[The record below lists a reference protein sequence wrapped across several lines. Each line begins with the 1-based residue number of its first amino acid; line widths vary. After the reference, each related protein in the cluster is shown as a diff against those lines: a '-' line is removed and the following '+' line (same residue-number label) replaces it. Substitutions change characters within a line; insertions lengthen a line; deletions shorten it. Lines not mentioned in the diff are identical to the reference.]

1 MARTGRRPGD
11 SGSRGRILAAARE
24 AFASAGFDGATI
36 RGIAGAAAV
45 DPALVHHYFGSKE
58 RLFVAAT
65 DLPMDPEVVLPALLE
80 GPRDELGRRLA
91 TLFLSIWDDPHGRHV
106 LLGILR
112 SAVSD
117 PRAATMIR
125 ELIVERIVGPLVAAL
140 GSPDAKLRTTLV
152 GSQLIGIALVRYI
165 IEVEPLA
172 SAPAEAIVRAIAP
185 TIQRYLTGPLD
196 VA

>member
-36 RGIAGAAAV
+36 RGIGRAAAV

-58 RLFVAAT
+58 
-65 DLPMDPEVVLPALLE
+65 
-80 GPRDELGRRLA
+80 
-91 TLFLSIWDDPHGRHV
+91 TLFLSIWDDPHGRPV

-117 PRAATMIR
+117 PRAAAMIR
-125 ELIVERIVGPLVAAL
+125 ELLVERIVGPLVAAL
-140 GSPDAKLRTTLV
+140 
-152 GSQLIGIALVRYI
+152 
-165 IEVEPLA
+165 
-172 SAPAEAIVRAIAP
+172 
-185 TIQRYLTGPLD
+185 
-196 VA
+196 

>member
-36 RGIAGAAAV
+36 RGIARAAAV

-65 DLPMDPEVVLPALLE
+65 DLPMDPEVMLPALLA

-91 TLFLSIWDDPHGRHV
+91 TLFFSIWDDPHGRTV

-117 PRAATMIR
+117 PRAAAMIR
-125 ELIVERIVGPLVAAL
+125 AIVVERIVGPLVAAL

-152 GSQLIGIALVRYI
+152 GSQLIGIAMVRYI
-165 IEVEPLA
+165 VGVEPLA
-172 SAPAEAIVRAIAP
+172 TAPSEAIVRAIAP